1 MYHLNYLIKNAKNK
15 DKLKNDLNEIIKN
28 QGPILKQEAWSIYEM
43 NEN

>member
-15 DKLKNDLNEIIKN
+15 EKLEKDFSEIIKN